1 MSRRVLVSMCLFA
14 AALAVVPLAS
24 EPLAAQSAG
33 VQAATGRPASPVQNP
48 RRPAATKPYTPP
60 RTPWGDPDL
69 QGNFTNLYEV
79 GTPFE
84 RPEEYAGKKLEDVN
98 AEELKRQRIA
108 IQERTRADQL
118 AGEIGGT
125 RWIWLDSFDHARG
138 SSAWFVVDPP
148 DGKIPPL
155 TPEGQ
160 RRIAARAET
169 RRASGRGPADS
180 YEDRSLYDRCITRGM
195 PGSMMPAIYGNSYQI
210 VQGQGFV
217 AIRIE
222 MVHETRIIPLD
233 GRAHVS
239 RNLKLDMG
247 DARGHWEGDT
257 LVVET
262 TNFRERSAYRNGN
275 PEALKITE
283 RFTRYAP
290 DKVRWAVSVEDGTT
304 WTRPWTFAMPLT
316 MSDNELLMPYE
327 CHEGNYAMPNILGG
341 ARAEEKAIEE
351 AAKKGI
357 TLAPRAIPTGAEG
370 ER

>member
-1 MSRRVLVSMCLFA
+1 MAKHVLATVGPLA
-14 AALAVVPLAS
+14 AAVAVVSLSATPLHGQAR
-24 EPLAAQSAG
+24 PAAQSAARKY
-33 VQAATGRPASPVQNP
+33 VA
-48 RRPAATKPYTPP
+48 P

-84 RPEEYAGKKLEDVN
+84 RPDEYAGRKLEEVN
-98 AEELKRQRIA
+98 AEELKRQRLA
-108 IQERTRADQL
+108 IQERTRTEQL

-148 DGKIPPL
+148 DGRIPPL

-160 RRIAARAET
+160 RRIAARTES
-169 RRASGRGPADS
+169 RRVSGRGPADS
-180 YEDRSLYDRCITRGM
+180 FEDRSLYDRCITRGM

-233 GRAHVS
+233 GRPHVS

-257 LVVET
+257 LVVDT

-275 PEALKITE
+275 PEVLKITE

-290 DKVRWAVSVEDGTT
+290 DKVRWAVSVEDPTT

-316 MSDNELLMPYE
+316 MSDNEPLMPYE
-327 CHEGNYAMPNILGG
+327 CHEGNYAMTNILSG
-341 ARAEEKAIEE
+341 ARAEERAVAED
-351 AAKKGI
+351 ARNGI
-357 TLAPRAIPTGAEG
+357 TRAPRAIPTDAE
-370 ER
+370 R